1 MESLTLSPR
10 RIPKND
16 LVAGIGGSFL
26 VHVLLFSAA
35 FIGAWVLPRQPIKP
49 PYCTVNLVSLQ
60 DIGTGTTAPKGSP
73 KAPDE
78 ARVTESATPAAKA
91 TGRSQPAVPVK
102 RLQLDEPS
110 RKHEAPVIKKIEPKE
125 APKIAEAPQS
135 LAAIEKNLDKLIAKP
150 KVTPRTSTAIEQ
162 MPAGQEKPAAVNRPT
177 AQEPPEKSPKGA
189 HRGDAAVRGSPTG
202 SAEGGARGAVQ
213 GSTSGS
219 PEGST
224 AVNAL
229 AGMYGEKVREK
240 IQREWRL
247 VNDQGIAGLRTVIEV
262 QIRKSGEVL
271 SSQVVKT
278 SGNSMFDDSAVRAV
292 HRAAPMPPVPEVMV
306 QSPIQKLIL
315 TFQPGR
321 VS

>member
-35 FIGAWVLPRQPIKP
+35 FIGAWIIPRQPIKP

-73 KAPDE
+73 KAADE
-78 ARVTESATPAAKA
+78 PRVTESTTSAPRA
-91 TGRSQPAVPVK
+91 TGRNQPAVPVK

-110 RKHEAPVIKKIEPKE
+110 RKHDAPAIKKIEPKE
-125 APKIAEAPQS
+125 APKFAEPPQS

-150 KVTPRTSTAIEQ
+150 KVVPRTSTAIEQ
-162 MPAGQEKPAAVNRPT
+162 TPASQGKPSAANRPA
-177 AQEPPEKSPKGA
+177 AQEPPEKSSKGA
-189 HRGDAAVRGSPTG
+189 SRGDAAVRGSPTG
-202 SAEGGARGAVQ
+202 SAQGGARGAVQ

-229 AGMYGEKVREK
+229 VGMYGEKVKEK

-247 VNDQGIAGLRTVIEV
+247 VNDQGIAGLKTVIEV
-262 QIRKSGEVL
+262 HIQKSGEVL
-271 SSQVVKT
+271 KSQVLKT
-278 SGNSMFDDSAVRAV
+278 SGNSLFDDSAVRAV
-292 HRAAPMPPVPEVMV
+292 QRAAPMPPVPE
-306 QSPIQKLIL
+306 SIQINVLRL